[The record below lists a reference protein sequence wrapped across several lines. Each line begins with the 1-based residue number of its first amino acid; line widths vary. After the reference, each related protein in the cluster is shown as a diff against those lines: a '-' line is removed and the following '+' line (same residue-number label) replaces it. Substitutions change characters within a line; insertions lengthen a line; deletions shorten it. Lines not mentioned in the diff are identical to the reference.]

1 MQNFRTY
8 SLSRDFYRQVNNIKL
23 KRPLGDQLHRAAA
36 SIALNLSEGYGRSTL
51 ADQRRFFSIALGSV
65 RECQAVFDLA
75 GEEIDTSLK
84 NHLDHLA
91 ASVWRLIHPRCSKL

>member
-8 SLSRDFYRQVNNIKL
+8 SLSRDFYKMIKPL
-23 KRPLGDQLHRAAA
+23 KLAKPLGDQLRRAAA
-36 SIALNLSEGYGRSTL
+36 SIALNLAEGYGRATL

-75 GEEIDTSLK
+75 DTEIKKEVHD
-84 NHLDHLA
+84 HLDHLA
-91 ASVWRLIHPRCSKL
+91 ASVWRLLHPCR

>member
-1 MQNFRTY
+1 MRNFRTY
-8 SLSRDFYRQVNNIKL
+8 TLSKDFYHKIKPLKL
-23 KRPLGDQLHRAAA
+23 KRPLGDQLSRAAA
-36 SIALNLSEGYGRSTL
+36 SIALNLMEGYGRSTL

-75 GEEIDTSLK
+75 EGEVAAELK

-91 ASVWRLIHPRCSKL
+91 ASVWRLLHPKR